1 MAILTNERPGSV
13 KKIARLISY
22 YLARYSGCEDPI
34 RFFKQSFQIEKFR
47 VETLNTSQTNFWRL
61 KKAGDLPVPIV
72 IGRRNFYTIE
82 AIAEWLAKKQGK
94 SAQEING

>member
-1 MAILTNERPGSV
+1 MHGDETQGINDEGSETSTKEVIV
-13 KKIARLISY
+13 KLIP
-22 YLARYSGCEDPI
+22 E
-34 RFFKQSFQIEKFR
+34 KKFR

-82 AIAEWLAKKQGK
+82 AITEWLAKKQGK